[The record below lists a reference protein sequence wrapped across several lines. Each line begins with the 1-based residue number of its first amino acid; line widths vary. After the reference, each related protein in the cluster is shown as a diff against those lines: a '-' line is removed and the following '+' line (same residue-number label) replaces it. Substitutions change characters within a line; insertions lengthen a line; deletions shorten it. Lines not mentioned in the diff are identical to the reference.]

1 MCRAP
6 PGRWKG
12 QMVAVKVLTHSS
24 LDEPVIERELKLS
37 MTFRHPVRPAA
48 PALPAARIWEHITSP
63 SLKGL
68 K

>member
-1 MCRAP
+1 
-6 PGRWKG
+6 
-12 QMVAVKVLTHSS
+12 MVAVKVLTHSS